1 MARVA
6 FTLRIEREER
16 IALEDLSKVVGR
28 PINQL
33 LNDAIKSYLHQ
44 QSPKERSL
52 EANLE
57 RLRTYRKHD
66 PGFQRAIAQF
76 VEAEVSGGDPLEG
89 EPFEE
94 QVDIQGPVQSRIR
107 ELLGA

>member
-1 MARVA
+1 MTRVP

-16 IALEDLSKVVGR
+16 VALEDLSKVVGR

-33 LNDAIKSYLHQ
+33 LNDAIKSYLQ
-44 QSPKERSL
+44 QRSPKERSL
-52 EANLE
+52 QANLE
-57 RLRTYRKHD
+57 RLRAYREND
-66 PGFQRAIAQF
+66 PGFQHAIAQF

-94 QVDIQGPVQSRIR
+94 RGNIKGPVQSRIR

>member
-1 MARVA
+1 MARVP

-16 IALEDLSKVVGR
+16 VALEDLSKVVGR

-66 PGFQRAIAQF
+66 PGFQRAITQF
-76 VEAEVSGGDPLEG
+76 VEAEVSVGDPLEG

-94 QVDIQGPVQSRIR
+94 QVNIQGPVHSRIR
-107 ELLGA
+107 KLLDA

>member
-1 MARVA
+1 MARVP

-16 IALEDLSKVVGR
+16 IALEHLSKVVGR

-44 QSPKERSL
+44 QSPMERSL

-57 RLRTYRKHD
+57 QLRTYRKHD
-66 PGFQRAIAQF
+66 PWFQRAIAQF
-76 VEAEVSGGDPLEG
+76 VEAEVSAGDPVEG
-89 EPFEE
+89 GPFEE
-94 QVDIQGPVQSRIR
+94 QVNIQGTAQSRIR